1 MGDYMSRLTTIQLEK
16 STKNKLEKLKEYKR
30 ETYDELVNKLIEI
43 SEFVNAEPELKEE
56 FLEEI
61 EDARKE
67 IKAGKGI
74 STEKLLK
81 ELGIKL

>member
-1 MGDYMSRLTTIQLEK
+1 MGDYVSRLTTIQLEL
-16 STKNKLEKLKEYKR
+16 STKNKLEKMKEYKR
-30 ETYDELVNKLIEI
+30 ETYDELVNKLIDI

-61 EDARKE
+61 EDANKE
-67 IKAGKGI
+67 IEAGKGI
-74 STEKLLK
+74 STDKLMK